1 MKKFALFLLIPIV
14 AIAQN
19 YPGMNEAEMQKM
31 MQQMEKMQSCME
43 KVDKKELKAL
53 EQRSRQMEADVK
65 SLCASGK
72 RDEAQKKA
80 ISFGKEIT
88 NDATMKMMRKCGEIV
103 KDMIPKMSFTGLD
116 KDSAD
121 HHICDL
127 GVVD

>member
-1 MKKFALFLLIPIV
+1 MKKFVILLCLLMLIM
-14 AIAQN
+14 ATAQN
-19 YPGMNEAEMQKM
+19 FQGMNEADLQKM
-31 MQQMEKMQSCME
+31 MQQVEKMQSCME
-43 KVDKKELKAL
+43 NVDKKELTAL

-80 ISFGKEIT
+80 ISFAKEIT
-88 NDATMKMMRKCGEIV
+88 NDTTMKVMRKCGEMV
-103 KDMIPKMSFTGLD
+103 KEMIPKMSFTGLD

-127 GVVD
+127 EY